1 MGEEKRL
8 SREKR
13 EWNGR
18 RGTNFGCS
26 RTVLMNVINRSKRE
40 ISKVLVTTAR
50 ITCTCMKSI
59 DTLNTVKFRHCKF

>member
-8 SREKR
+8 SREKS

-26 RTVLMNVINRSKRE
+26 RTVLMNGINRSKRE

-50 ITCTCMKSI
+50 ITCT
-59 DTLNTVKFRHCKF
+59 